1 MIYFHK
7 AQNVDM
13 IILTL
18 IEYELTI
25 FTYVIVCFA
34 TPPISHRN
42 FRETKIA
49 QHDINKNKNS

>member
-49 QHDINKNKNS
+49 QHDIKKK